1 MAWANL
7 SDVRCYY
14 ELLGEGEPL
23 LLIPGLG
30 GNCRVWDPIAPQL
43 ANDFSLILVDN
54 RGLGRSTPK
63 RKPRTLADY
72 SADLAELLDKL
83 QLDRAHVLG
92 LSLGGIIAQRF
103 AIDHPSRVD
112 RLALVSCT
120 DKFSAYLLRITALL
134 GHSLRRFPRKVF
146 VQMMELLCTAPLYLD
161 ANVEQIDREA
171 DLRVKSGVP
180 ARAIGTQLRALLRS
194 EVPADDYRITA
205 PTLVVAGEHD
215 ALIPNCYA
223 RLMADKIP
231 DSRFVLI
238 PGAGHN
244 PMVEMPDVVLP
255 LIARFLRT
263 GETEAPPEEVSA
275 EAPKETSRRA
285 RTLKSTRFVMP
296 DVESPL
302 VDRLATLPPE
312 GGPR

>member
-30 GNCRVWDPIAPQL
+30 GSCRVWDSLAPLL
-43 ANDFSLILVDN
+43 ANNFSLILIDN
-54 RGLGRSTPK
+54 RGLGRSESK

-72 SADLAELLDKL
+72 SADIAELLDKL
-83 QLDRAHVLG
+83 QLDRVHVLG

-103 AIDHPSRVD
+103 AIDHAPRVH
-112 RLALVSCT
+112 RLVLVSCT

-161 ANVEQIDREA
+161 ANVEQIDRES
-171 DLRVKSGVP
+171 DQRCKSGVP
-180 ARAIGTQLRALLRS
+180 ARAIATQLRALLRS
-194 EVPADDYRITA
+194 EVAPVDYRITS

-223 RLMADKIP
+223 KLMAEKIP

-244 PMVEMPDVVLP
+244 PMQEMPDTVMP
-255 LIARFLRT
+255 LITRFLRT
-263 GETEAPPEEVSA
+263 GETEERKPIRREF
-275 EAPKETSRRA
+275 EARQT
-285 RTLKSTRFVMP
+285 TRFQTP
-296 DVESPL
+296 DVRAPL
-302 VDRLATLPPE
+302 VDRLATLRPE